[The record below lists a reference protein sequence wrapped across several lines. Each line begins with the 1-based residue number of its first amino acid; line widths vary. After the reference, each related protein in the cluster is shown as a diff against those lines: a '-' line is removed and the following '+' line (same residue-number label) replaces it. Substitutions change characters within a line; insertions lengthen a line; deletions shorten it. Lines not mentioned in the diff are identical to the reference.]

1 MGELNGR
8 RDVDYILY
16 TGELVEMFVQLT
28 GCAAAAALFIF
39 EQEPCCAIVN
49 NNPLSKISRYHVR
62 SNPMKTLGP
71 STPLLVTV
79 KSATPS
85 KGMT

>member
-1 MGELNGR
+1 MGEHNGR
-8 RDVDYILY
+8 CDVVHILY
-16 TGELVEMFVQLT
+16 TGDSVEIFVQLT

-39 EQEPCCAIVN
+39 EHEPCYAMVN
-49 NNPLSKISRYHVR
+49 NNPLPTISRYHVR

-79 KSATPS
+79 KSPTPS
-85 KGMT
+85 KGKT